1 MDLLERS
8 APLPT
13 ARSHAG
19 LELIALHGG
28 LTRVLRRDGGVI
40 GYVET
45 IADPSGTRFR
55 AKRMRRPLT
64 AGFLT
69 VGEFWTAD
77 EALDALRFG

>member
-13 ARSHAG
+13 ARSHGG
-19 LELIALHGG
+19 LELVALHGG
-28 LTRVLRRDGGVI
+28 LTRVLHRDGGVI

-45 IADPSGTRFR
+45 FEEPAGTRYR
-55 AKRMRRPLT
+55 AKRMRPR
-64 AGFLT
+64 AVGFSI
-69 VGEFWTAD
+69 VGEFWSAD

>member
-1 MDLLERS
+1 MDVLHRS

-13 ARSHAG
+13 VRSHTG
-19 LELIALHGG
+19 LRLVALHGG
-28 LTRVLRRDGGVI
+28 LTRVLHRDGGVI

-45 IADPSGTRFR
+45 LDEQGGTRYR
-55 AKRMRRPLT
+55 AKRMRPRA
-64 AGFLT
+64 AGFLL